1 MGRERGRVPL
11 AIKLPYTV
19 FLGVLVPAYWKG
31 YGASNFLWFS
41 DVALVTL
48 LLAMWL
54 ESALLA
60 SMTAVGILLIS
71 VGWNLD
77 FFTGAALLGMVD
89 YMYDP
94 ALPLGLRA
102 LSLFHVPLP
111 ALSLWM
117 VHRLGYDRRAFVAQS
132 GLMALVLLA
141 TYLFSDPASNINWA
155 FGLNGPQDVLPPL
168 LYLVLLALGVTVF
181 LCLPAHLL
189 LQLVFERE
197 PAAEESW
204 AERWRRQEH

>member
-1 MGRERGRVPL
+1 MGKERSRVPL
-11 AIKLPYTV
+11 AVKVPYTL
-19 FLGVLVPAYWKG
+19 FLGVLVPTYWKG

-77 FFTGAALLGMVD
+77 FFTGAALLGMVG
-89 YMYDP
+89 YMFDP
-94 ALPLGLRA
+94 ALPLELRA

-117 VHRLGYDRRAFVAQS
+117 VHRLGYDRRAFAAQS

-141 TYLFSDPASNINWA
+141 TYLFSDPARNINWA
-155 FGLNGPQDVLPPL
+155 FGINGPQEALPPL
-168 LYLVLLALGVTVF
+168 VYLLLLSLGVTVF

-189 LQLVFERE
+189 LQLVFDRE
-197 PAAEESW
+197 AQASW
-204 AERWRRQEH
+204 MQRWRRQEH